1 MGISDD
7 TWRKIYAAFDPTA
20 RVEFDE
26 ADLFVGRPGTIA
38 MSIVDDLRLGLEPQG
53 KWVVCGAMGSGKSSE
68 LVELARRLDESHAV
82 IGLDLPRSVTRVEL
96 LQPAEVLYL
105 IGLAAIRTARDRWQ
119 QDIAAPLVDELHE
132 SFKPLLGQHARAI
145 DPREILQG
153 VALLTA
159 HVASAA
165 TGAGP
170 AVVGAVTGAARA
182 VASVL
187 PGKATLQRGTP
198 LGGSTRPAVE
208 GDPDIERLCAAVNA
222 ILEELAQT
230 RQPIVLVDG
239 LDKIQELKV
248 IRDLFSGNRLLSLPR
263 APVVYTGPIT
273 LMLGTDWQATG
284 GFFRRER
291 LTNVV
296 VRIPGLPG
304 ISIDSQK
311 VEAGAAAMREV
322 VSRRLRRVDLGVD
335 DLFTPNSLDKLV
347 VSSGGLLRDLIHL
360 VQRAV
365 RWCIRSKSI
374 EKISE
379 LAADE
384 AILELR
390 REYEITLNTR
400 RVDELLHV
408 ARVGEPSGDKDV
420 SSELLLTG
428 YILPYANGRVWFEPH
443 PILRGLRPGL

>member
-1 MGISDD
+1 MGISDE

-20 RVEFDE
+20 RVEFDDG
-26 ADLFVGRPGTIA
+26 DLFVGRPGMVA
-38 MSIVDDLRLGLEPQG
+38 KSIVDDLRLGLEPQG

-68 LVELARRLDESHAV
+68 LVELARLLFNSHAV

-105 IGLAAIRTARDRWQ
+105 VGLAAIRTARDRWQ
-119 QDIAAPLVDELHE
+119 QDISAALVDELHAA
-132 SFKPLLGQHARAI
+132 FTPLLNQQARSI
-145 DPREILQG
+145 DPREVLQG

-159 HVASAA
+159 HVVSAA

-170 AVVGAVTGAARA
+170 AVVGAVTGGAKAAA
-182 VASVL
+182 GML
-187 PGKATLQRGTP
+187 PAKQKLQRGTS
-198 LGGSTRPAVE
+198 LGGSTRPAIE
-208 GDPDIERLCAAVNA
+208 GDPDIERLCTAVNA
-222 ILEELAQT
+222 ILDEMAQT

-239 LDKIQELKV
+239 LDKIQELQI

-263 APVVYTGPIT
+263 APMVYTGPIT

-296 VRIPGLPG
+296 VRVPGLPG
-304 ISIDSQK
+304 ITVDSAK
-311 VEAGAAAMREV
+311 VEAGGAAMREV
-322 VSRRLRRVDLGVD
+322 VSRRLRRENLTVEDVFAAD
-335 DLFTPNSLDKLV
+335 SLELLV
-347 VSSGGLLRDLIHL
+347 AACGGLLRDLIHL

-365 RWCIRSKSI
+365 RWCIRNKPI
-374 EKISE
+374 DRISE
-379 LAADE
+379 AAAHE
-384 AILELR
+384 AIVELR